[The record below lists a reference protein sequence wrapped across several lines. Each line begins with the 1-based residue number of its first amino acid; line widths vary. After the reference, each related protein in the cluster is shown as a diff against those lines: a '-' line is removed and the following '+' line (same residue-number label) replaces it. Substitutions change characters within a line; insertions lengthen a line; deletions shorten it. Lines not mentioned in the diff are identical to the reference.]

1 MTTPTLVRETAPVAP
16 VTVPRRL
23 NFRAVRTH
31 LGTVAGVAII
41 AVLLW
46 RLGTGVFLDGL
57 RRIDTP
63 TLVIGL
69 VIGAV
74 TTVLSA
80 WRWQLVAR
88 SLGLRLPLGPA
99 VGDYYRALFLN
110 AALPGGVLGDVHR
123 AVRHGQ
129 SEGDVGRGVRAVV
142 LERTAGQIAL
152 TVFGAGALLILPS
165 PVRAEA
171 RSFAPLVAA
180 GLAGACAVVIAI
192 RMNRA
197 PGKRGGA
204 LRATLAEARRAL
216 LSRRNGPGVALSSA
230 VVLAGH
236 VGMFVVAAR
245 VAGSAA
251 SVAAL
256 TPIAVLALVAMGLPL
271 NVGGWGPREGVTAW
285 AFAAAGLGA
294 DSGLATAVVYGVLS
308 FVAALPGLVV
318 LVVRWYAG
326 MRYARPAVSSSKTAP
341 KESARL
347 ARSSFPFSADPRE
360 GRPMTPDS
368 V

>member
-1 MTTPTLVRETAPVAP
+1 MWRIAAVGPFRGRDVEDPAQPFVFTCDVAELDQPAVIGIGGDQLDHRLRLVRRIGRPPAEPHHVD
-16 VTVPRRL
+16 
-23 NFRAVRTH
+23 AVIH
-31 LGTVAGVAII
+31 G
-41 AVLLW
+41 
-46 RLGTGVFLDGL
+46 
-57 RRIDTP
+57 
-63 TLVIGL
+63 
-69 VIGAV
+69 
-74 TTVLSA
+74 
-80 WRWQLVAR
+80 
-88 SLGLRLPLGPA
+88 
-99 VGDYYRALFLN
+99 
-110 AALPGGVLGDVHR
+110 PGGDI
-123 AVRHGQ
+123 
-129 SEGDVGRGVRAVV
+129 GRGVRAVV
-142 LERTAGQIAL
+142 LERAAGQIAL

-165 PVRAEA
+165 PVRDQV
-171 RSFAPLVAA
+171 RSFAPLAVA
-180 GLAGACAVVIAI
+180 GLAGACAVVVAI

-204 LRATLAEARRAL
+204 LRATLAEGRRAL

-230 VVLAGH
+230 VILAGH
-236 VGMFVVAAR
+236 VVMFVVAAR

-294 DSGLATAVVYGVLS
+294 DRGLATAVVYGVLS

-326 MRYARPAVSSSKTAP
+326 MRYPRAEVSSSKTAP